1 MSIYAQA
8 ARLKLN
14 AYIYR
19 YYISGGV
26 FAYFYVPET
35 VRFYKFQKDFVEP
48 ILKENKELIAKGVV
62 RPTHF

>member
-8 ARLKLN
+8 ARLRLN

-19 YYISGGV
+19 YYITGGV

-35 VRFYKFQKDFVEP
+35 IRFMKFQKSFAEP
-48 ILKENKELIAKGVV
+48 MKAETINLINNGVV
-62 RPTHF
+62 KPIHF